1 VYQTKSPCRNRNS
14 SADTLSLRKVTFTL
28 WALASHWGAALVMPA
43 AMSPSTPPM
52 GKASAAAGAR
62 LMEDVE
68 RALARVDPLSSS
80 HLSAS
85 PSARRV
91 VTALHGDKGLAR
103 LDLERRLVSR
113 AACDALAELQ
123 RRLDAAQEETRD
135 AIAERDRARAERDV
149 CERERRNER
158 TEWLANRDA
167 VRREISLARD
177 RVAAVKEE
185 HKRNL
190 VELDRERRR
199 VRVACEE
206 TEAVRDELARAT
218 DSNELLRRRLAR
230 ARGEI
235 AKKSAEAA
243 ARADAADAAFA
254 ANARNAAIAARE
266 ALRRDDDEDV
276 HTLLGDGGV
285 EKKKENRITGT
296 TSDEAGGALSS
307 PSRTPDG
314 KVFHPEKFG
323 DGISRDVFS
332 VRDLERHGSR
342 ADWARAYGRVVAEL
356 DAARARAAKAESAL
370 AAATAA
376 LQKRAVSDAETS
388 ETTDGLTNASLVTRA
403 EAAEA
408 RSLRL
413 ARLNAGLLDRLGEA
427 VGAAPRYG
435 EDMQRVSFF
444 SNSADEEE
452 NAVQEVGRDVFVAT
466 TKKKSALAENPSEA
480 NVLREEVKGEQTH
493 DAHDEDEA
501 FFEGSSSVTR
511 KRDVLRALESEV
523 KLLDAEYRET
533 IDAIKRVHDGIA
545 GGDLDRRR
553 SRSIEV
559 DALAARANSLEDA
572 IVRKVEEV
580 QRLRDDVFGV
590 SRKIEL

>member
-1 VYQTKSPCRNRNS
+1 
-14 SADTLSLRKVTFTL
+14 
-28 WALASHWGAALVMPA
+28 
-43 AMSPSTPPM
+43 M

-85 PSARRV
+85 PSVRRV
-91 VTALHGDKGLAR
+91 VTALHGERGLQR

-135 AIAERDRARAERDV
+135 AIAERDRARAERELS
-149 CERERRNER
+149 ERERRNER

-199 VRVACEE
+199 VKVACEE
-206 TEAVRDELARAT
+206 TEAVRDELARLK

-230 ARGEI
+230 LRGEI

-243 ARADAADAAFA
+243 ARDDAADAAFA

-276 HTLLGDGGV
+276 HALLGDGGV
-285 EKKKENRITGT
+285 EKKKENLLTGT
-296 TSDEAGGALSS
+296 TESDEAGGALSS

-332 VRDLERHGSR
+332 ALERHGSR

-376 LQKRAVSDAETS
+376 GQKHAVSDAETS
-388 ETTDGLTNASLVTRA
+388 ETTDGLTHETDPSRRVLVASLVTRA

-427 VGAAPRYG
+427 VGAAPRHG
-435 EDMQRVSFF
+435 EDIQRVSFF

-466 TKKKSALAENPSEA
+466 TKRKSALAWKSP
-480 NVLREEVKGEQTH
+480 EERRM
-493 DAHDEDEA
+493 
-501 FFEGSSSVTR
+501 FFKTQ
-511 KRDVLRALESEV
+511 K
-523 KLLDAEYRET
+523 
-533 IDAIKRVHDGIA
+533 
-545 GGDLDRRR
+545 
-553 SRSIEV
+553 
-559 DALAARANSLEDA
+559 
-572 IVRKVEEV
+572 
-580 QRLRDDVFGV
+580 
-590 SRKIEL
+590 

>member
-1 VYQTKSPCRNRNS
+1 
-14 SADTLSLRKVTFTL
+14 
-28 WALASHWGAALVMPA
+28 MPA

-91 VTALHGDKGLAR
+91 VTALHGERGLAK

-199 VRVACEE
+199 LKVACEE

-285 EKKKENRITGT
+285 EKKKENLLTGT

-332 VRDLERHGSR
+332 ARDLERHGSR

-427 VGAAPRYG
+427 VGAAPRHG
-435 EDMQRVSFF
+435 EDIQRVSFF

-452 NAVQEVGRDVFVAT
+452 NAVEEVGRDVFVAT
-466 TKKKSALAENPSEA
+466 TKRKSALAEKPGREA
-480 NVLREEVKGEQTH
+480 NVLQDSEVKRERTH
-493 DAHDEDEA
+493 DAHEVSDEA
-501 FFEGSSSVTR
+501 FFEGASSVTR

-533 IDAIKRVHDGIA
+533 IEAIKRVHDGFV
-545 GGDLDRRR
+545 GGDFDRRR
-553 SRSIEV
+553 LNTHTIEV

>member
-1 VYQTKSPCRNRNS
+1 
-14 SADTLSLRKVTFTL
+14 
-28 WALASHWGAALVMPA
+28 MPA

-68 RALARVDPLSSS
+68 RALARVVPLSSS

-91 VTALHGDKGLAR
+91 VTALHGERGLAK

-199 VRVACEE
+199 LKVACEE

-230 ARGEI
+230 LRGEI

-285 EKKKENRITGT
+285 EKKKENLLTGT

-332 VRDLERHGSR
+332 ARDLERHGSR

-427 VGAAPRYG
+427 VGAAPRHG
-435 EDMQRVSFF
+435 EDIQRVSFF

-452 NAVQEVGRDVFVAT
+452 NAVEEVGRDVFVAT
-466 TKKKSALAENPSEA
+466 TKRKSALAEKPGREA
-480 NVLREEVKGEQTH
+480 NVLQDSEVKRERTH
-493 DAHDEDEA
+493 DAHEVSDEA
-501 FFEGSSSVTR
+501 FFEGASSVTR

-533 IDAIKRVHDGIA
+533 IEAIKRVHDGFV
-545 GGDLDRRR
+545 GGDFDRRR
-553 SRSIEV
+553 LNTHTIEV

>member
-1 VYQTKSPCRNRNS
+1 
-14 SADTLSLRKVTFTL
+14 
-28 WALASHWGAALVMPA
+28 MPA

-91 VTALHGDKGLAR
+91 VTALHGERGLAK

-199 VRVACEE
+199 LKVACEE

-230 ARGEI
+230 LRGEI

-285 EKKKENRITGT
+285 EKKKENLLTGT

-332 VRDLERHGSR
+332 ARDLERHGSR

-427 VGAAPRYG
+427 VGAAPRHG
-435 EDMQRVSFF
+435 EDIQRVSFF

-452 NAVQEVGRDVFVAT
+452 NAVEEVGRDVFVAT
-466 TKKKSALAENPSEA
+466 TKRKSALAEKPGREA
-480 NVLREEVKGEQTH
+480 NVLQDSEVKRERTH
-493 DAHDEDEA
+493 DAHEVSDEA
-501 FFEGSSSVTR
+501 FFEGASSVTR

-533 IDAIKRVHDGIA
+533 IEAIKRVHDGFV
-545 GGDLDRRR
+545 GGDFDRRR
-553 SRSIEV
+553 LNTHTIEV

>member
-1 VYQTKSPCRNRNS
+1 
-14 SADTLSLRKVTFTL
+14 
-28 WALASHWGAALVMPA
+28 MPA

-91 VTALHGDKGLAR
+91 VTALHGERGLAK

-199 VRVACEE
+199 LKVACEE

-230 ARGEI
+230 LRGEI

-266 ALRRDDDEDV
+266 ALIHDDDDDV
-276 HTLLGDGGV
+276 RLLGDGGV
-285 EKKKENRITGT
+285 EKKKENLLTGT
-296 TSDEAGGALSS
+296 TSDEAGGAL
-307 PSRTPDG
+307 
-314 KVFHPEKFG
+314 FHPEKFG

-332 VRDLERHGSR
+332 ARDLERHGSR

-376 LQKRAVSDAETS
+376 GQKRAVSDAETS
-388 ETTDGLTNASLVTRA
+388 ETTDGLTHETDPSRRVLVASLVTRA

-427 VGAAPRYG
+427 VGAAPRHG
-435 EDMQRVSFF
+435 EDIQRVSFF

-466 TKKKSALAENPSEA
+466 TKRKSALAEKPGREA
-480 NVLREEVKGEQTH
+480 NVLQDSEVKGEQTH
-493 DAHDEDEA
+493 DAHEVSDEA
-501 FFEGSSSVTR
+501 FFEGASSVTR

-533 IDAIKRVHDGIA
+533 IEAIKRANDFA

-553 SRSIEV
+553 LNTHTIEV

>member
-1 VYQTKSPCRNRNS
+1 
-14 SADTLSLRKVTFTL
+14 
-28 WALASHWGAALVMPA
+28 MPA

-91 VTALHGDKGLAR
+91 VTALHGERGLAK

-199 VRVACEE
+199 LKVACEE

-285 EKKKENRITGT
+285 EKKKENLLTGT

-332 VRDLERHGSR
+332 ARDLERHGSR

-356 DAARARAAKAESAL
+356 DAARARPAKAESAL

-427 VGAAPRYG
+427 VGAAPRHG
-435 EDMQRVSFF
+435 EDIQRVSFF

-452 NAVQEVGRDVFVAT
+452 NAVEEVGRDVFVAT
-466 TKKKSALAENPSEA
+466 TKRKSALAEKPGREA
-480 NVLREEVKGEQTH
+480 NVLQDSEVKRERTH
-493 DAHDEDEA
+493 DAHEVSDEA
-501 FFEGSSSVTR
+501 FFEGASSVTR

-533 IDAIKRVHDGIA
+533 IEAIKRVHDGFV
-545 GGDLDRRR
+545 GGDFDRRR
-553 SRSIEV
+553 LNTHTIEV

>member
-1 VYQTKSPCRNRNS
+1 
-14 SADTLSLRKVTFTL
+14 
-28 WALASHWGAALVMPA
+28 MPA

-149 CERERRNER
+149 CERDRRNER

-199 VRVACEE
+199 LKVACEE

-230 ARGEI
+230 LRGEI

-285 EKKKENRITGT
+285 EKKKENLLTGT

-332 VRDLERHGSR
+332 ARDLERHGSR

-376 LQKRAVSDAETS
+376 SRKRAADAETS
-388 ETTDGLTNASLVTRA
+388 ETTDGCTNETDHARRVLVASLVTRA

-435 EDMQRVSFF
+435 EDIRRVSFF
-444 SNSADEEE
+444 SNAADEEE
-452 NAVQEVGRDVFVAT
+452 NAVQEVGRDAFVARGM
-466 TKKKSALAENPSEA
+466 KKKSALAENPSDA

>member
-1 VYQTKSPCRNRNS
+1 
-14 SADTLSLRKVTFTL
+14 
-28 WALASHWGAALVMPA
+28 MPA

-149 CERERRNER
+149 CERDRRNER

-199 VRVACEE
+199 VKVACEE

-230 ARGEI
+230 LRGEI

-276 HTLLGDGGV
+276 HALLGDGGV
-285 EKKKENRITGT
+285 EKKKENLLTGT
-296 TSDEAGGALSS
+296 TESDEAGGALSS

-332 VRDLERHGSR
+332 ARDLERHGSR

-376 LQKRAVSDAETS
+376 GQKRATDAETS

-435 EDMQRVSFF
+435 EDIQRVSFF

-452 NAVQEVGRDVFVAT
+452 NAVQEVGRDAFVAT
-466 TKKKSALAENPSEA
+466 TKRKSARALEKPGREA
-480 NVLREEVKGEQTH
+480 NVLQGSEVKGEQTH

-533 IDAIKRVHDGIA
+533 IEAIKRANDFA

-553 SRSIEV
+553 LNTHTIEV

>member
-1 VYQTKSPCRNRNS
+1 
-14 SADTLSLRKVTFTL
+14 
-28 WALASHWGAALVMPA
+28 MPA

-91 VTALHGDKGLAR
+91 VTALHGERGLAR

-149 CERERRNER
+149 CERDRRNER

-199 VRVACEE
+199 VKVACEE
-206 TEAVRDELARAT
+206 TEAVRDELARLK

-230 ARGEI
+230 LRGEI

-243 ARADAADAAFA
+243 ARDDAADAAFA

-285 EKKKENRITGT
+285 EKKKENLLTGT

-332 VRDLERHGSR
+332 ARDLERHGSR

-376 LQKRAVSDAETS
+376 GQKRATDAETS

-427 VGAAPRYG
+427 VGAAPRHG
-435 EDMQRVSFF
+435 ENIQRVSFF

-452 NAVQEVGRDVFVAT
+452 NAVQEVGRDAFVA
-466 TKKKSALAENPSEA
+466 TKKKSALAEKPSEA
-480 NVLREEVKGEQTH
+480 NVLQDSEVKGEQT
-493 DAHDEDEA
+493 HDEDEA
-501 FFEGSSSVTR
+501 FFEGASSVTR
-511 KRDVLRALESEV
+511 KLDVLRALESEV

-533 IDAIKRVHDGIA
+533 IEAIKRANDFA

-553 SRSIEV
+553 LNTHTIEV

>member
-1 VYQTKSPCRNRNS
+1 
-14 SADTLSLRKVTFTL
+14 
-28 WALASHWGAALVMPA
+28 MPA

-149 CERERRNER
+149 CERDRRNER

-199 VRVACEE
+199 LKVACEE

-230 ARGEI
+230 LRGEI

-285 EKKKENRITGT
+285 EKKKENLLTGT

-323 DGISRDVFS
+323 DGISRGVFS
-332 VRDLERHGSR
+332 ARDLERHGSR

-376 LQKRAVSDAETS
+376 LQKRATDAETS
-388 ETTDGLTNASLVTRA
+388 ETTDGLTNETDPSRRVLVASLVTRA

-435 EDMQRVSFF
+435 EDTQRVSFF

-493 DAHDEDEA
+493 DAHDEDEP

>member
-1 VYQTKSPCRNRNS
+1 
-14 SADTLSLRKVTFTL
+14 
-28 WALASHWGAALVMPA
+28 MPA

-91 VTALHGDKGLAR
+91 VTALHGERGLAK

-149 CERERRNER
+149 CERDRRNER

-199 VRVACEE
+199 VKVVCEE

-230 ARGEI
+230 LRGEI
-235 AKKSAEAA
+235 AKKSAEAV
-243 ARADAADAAFA
+243 ARDDAADSAFA

-276 HTLLGDGGV
+276 RLLGDGGV
-285 EKKKENRITGT
+285 EKKKENLPGT

-307 PSRTPDG
+307 PSPTDG

-332 VRDLERHGSR
+332 ARDLERHGSR

-376 LQKRAVSDAETS
+376 GQKRAVSDAETS

-466 TKKKSALAENPSEA
+466 TKRKSALAEKPSEA
-480 NVLREEVKGEQTH
+480 NVLQDSEVKREQTH
-493 DAHDEDEA
+493 DAHDEDEG
-501 FFEGSSSVTR
+501 FFEGASSVTR

-533 IDAIKRVHDGIA
+533 IDAIKRVHDGFA
-545 GGDLDRRR
+545 GGDSDRRR
-553 SRSIEV
+553 LNTHTIEV

>member
-1 VYQTKSPCRNRNS
+1 
-14 SADTLSLRKVTFTL
+14 
-28 WALASHWGAALVMPA
+28 MPA

-135 AIAERDRARAERDV
+135 AIAERDRARAERELS
-149 CERERRNER
+149 ERERRNER

-199 VRVACEE
+199 VKVACEE
-206 TEAVRDELARAT
+206 TEAVRDELARLK

-230 ARGEI
+230 LRGEI

-243 ARADAADAAFA
+243 ARDDAADAAFA

-276 HTLLGDGGV
+276 HALLGDGGV
-285 EKKKENRITGT
+285 EKKKENLLTGT
-296 TSDEAGGALSS
+296 TESDEAGGALSS

-332 VRDLERHGSR
+332 ARDLERHGSR

-376 LQKRAVSDAETS
+376 GQKRAVSDAETS

-408 RSLRL
+408 RSSRL

-435 EDMQRVSFF
+435 EDTQRVSFF

-452 NAVQEVGRDVFVAT
+452 NAVQEVGRDAFVAT
-466 TKKKSALAENPSEA
+466 TKRKSALAEKPGREA
-480 NVLREEVKGEQTH
+480 NVLQGSEVKGEQT
-493 DAHDEDEA
+493 HDEDEA
-501 FFEGSSSVTR
+501 FFEGASSVTR
-511 KRDVLRALESEV
+511 KLDVLRALESEV

>member
-1 VYQTKSPCRNRNS
+1 
-14 SADTLSLRKVTFTL
+14 
-28 WALASHWGAALVMPA
+28 
-43 AMSPSTPPM
+43 
-52 GKASAAAGAR
+52 
-62 LMEDVE
+62 
-68 RALARVDPLSSS
+68 
-80 HLSAS
+80 
-85 PSARRV
+85 
-91 VTALHGDKGLAR
+91 
-103 LDLERRLVSR
+103 
-113 AACDALAELQ
+113 
-123 RRLDAAQEETRD
+123 
-135 AIAERDRARAERDV
+135 
-149 CERERRNER
+149 
-158 TEWLANRDA
+158 
-167 VRREISLARD
+167 
-177 RVAAVKEE
+177 VK
-185 HKRNL
+185 
-190 VELDRERRR
+190 
-199 VRVACEE
+199 VACEE

-218 DSNELLRRRLAR
+218 DSNELLKRRLAR

-276 HTLLGDGGV
+276 HALLGDGGV
-285 EKKKENRITGT
+285 EKKKENLLTGT
-296 TSDEAGGALSS
+296 TESDEAGGALSS

-332 VRDLERHGSR
+332 ALERHGSR

-356 DAARARAAKAESAL
+356 DVARARAAKAESAL

-376 LQKRAVSDAETS
+376 GQKRAVSDAETS

-427 VGAAPRYG
+427 VGAAPRHG
-435 EDMQRVSFF
+435 EDIQRVSFF

-452 NAVQEVGRDVFVAT
+452 NAVQEVGRDAFVAT
-466 TKKKSALAENPSEA
+466 TKKKSALAEKPSFPA
-480 NVLREEVKGEQTH
+480 NVLQDSEVKGEQTH
-493 DAHDEDEA
+493 EAHEVSDEA
-501 FFEGSSSVTR
+501 FFEGASSVTR

-533 IDAIKRVHDGIA
+533 IEAIKRANDFA

-553 SRSIEV
+553 LNTHTIEV

>member
-1 VYQTKSPCRNRNS
+1 
-14 SADTLSLRKVTFTL
+14 
-28 WALASHWGAALVMPA
+28 MPA

-91 VTALHGDKGLAR
+91 VTALHGERGLAK

-149 CERERRNER
+149 CERDRRNER

-199 VRVACEE
+199 VKVACEE
-206 TEAVRDELARAT
+206 TEAVRDELARLK

-230 ARGEI
+230 LRGEI
-235 AKKSAEAA
+235 AKKSAEAV
-243 ARADAADAAFA
+243 ARDDAADSAFA

-276 HTLLGDGGV
+276 RLLGDGGV
-285 EKKKENRITGT
+285 EKKKENLPGT

-307 PSRTPDG
+307 PSPTDG

-332 VRDLERHGSR
+332 ARDLERHGSR

-376 LQKRAVSDAETS
+376 GQKRAVSDAETS

-427 VGAAPRYG
+427 VGAAPRHG
-435 EDMQRVSFF
+435 EEIQRVSFF
-444 SNSADEEE
+444 FNLADEEE

-466 TKKKSALAENPSEA
+466 TKRKSALAEKPSEA
-480 NVLREEVKGEQTH
+480 NVLQDSEVKREQTH
-493 DAHDEDEA
+493 DAHDEDEG
-501 FFEGSSSVTR
+501 FFEGASSVTR

-533 IDAIKRVHDGIA
+533 IDAIKRVHDGFA
-545 GGDLDRRR
+545 GGDSDRRR
-553 SRSIEV
+553 LNTHTIEV

>member
-1 VYQTKSPCRNRNS
+1 V
-14 SADTLSLRKVTFTL
+14 
-28 WALASHWGAALVMPA
+28 
-43 AMSPSTPPM
+43 
-52 GKASAAAGAR
+52 
-62 LMEDVE
+62 
-68 RALARVDPLSSS
+68 
-80 HLSAS
+80 
-85 PSARRV
+85 RRV
-91 VTALHGDKGLAR
+91 VTALHGERGLQR

-135 AIAERDRARAERDV
+135 AIAERDRARAERELS
-149 CERERRNER
+149 ERERRNER

-199 VRVACEE
+199 VKVACEE
-206 TEAVRDELARAT
+206 TEAVRDELARLK

-230 ARGEI
+230 LRGEI

-243 ARADAADAAFA
+243 ARDDAADAAFA

-276 HTLLGDGGV
+276 HALLGDGGV
-285 EKKKENRITGT
+285 EKKKENLLTGT
-296 TSDEAGGALSS
+296 TESDEAGGALSS

-332 VRDLERHGSR
+332 ARDLERHGSR

-376 LQKRAVSDAETS
+376 GQKRAVSDAETS

>member
-1 VYQTKSPCRNRNS
+1 
-14 SADTLSLRKVTFTL
+14 
-28 WALASHWGAALVMPA
+28 MPA

-149 CERERRNER
+149 CERDRRNER

-199 VRVACEE
+199 LKVACEE

-230 ARGEI
+230 LRGEI

-285 EKKKENRITGT
+285 EKKKENLLTGT

-323 DGISRDVFS
+323 DGISRGVFS
-332 VRDLERHGSR
+332 ARDLERHGSR

-376 LQKRAVSDAETS
+376 LQKRATDAETS
-388 ETTDGLTNASLVTRA
+388 ETTDGLTNETDPSRRVLVASLVTRA

-435 EDMQRVSFF
+435 EDTQRVSFF

-493 DAHDEDEA
+493 DAHDEDEPV
-501 FFEGSSSVTR
+501 FEGSSSVTR

>member
-1 VYQTKSPCRNRNS
+1 
-14 SADTLSLRKVTFTL
+14 
-28 WALASHWGAALVMPA
+28 MPA

-91 VTALHGDKGLAR
+91 VTALHGERGLAK

-199 VRVACEE
+199 LKVACEE

-230 ARGEI
+230 LRGEI

-285 EKKKENRITGT
+285 EKKKENLLTGT

-332 VRDLERHGSR
+332 ARDLERHGSR

-427 VGAAPRYG
+427 VGAAPRHG
-435 EDMQRVSFF
+435 EDIQRVSFF

-466 TKKKSALAENPSEA
+466 TKRKSALAEKPGREA
-480 NVLREEVKGEQTH
+480 NVLQDSEVKRERTH
-493 DAHDEDEA
+493 DAHEVSDEA
-501 FFEGSSSVTR
+501 FFEGASSVTR

-533 IDAIKRVHDGIA
+533 IEAIKRVHDGFV
-545 GGDLDRRR
+545 GGDFDRRR
-553 SRSIEV
+553 LNTHTIEV

>member
-1 VYQTKSPCRNRNS
+1 
-14 SADTLSLRKVTFTL
+14 
-28 WALASHWGAALVMPA
+28 MPA

-52 GKASAAAGAR
+52 GKASAAADAR
-62 LMEDVE
+62 LMEAVE

-91 VTALHGDKGLAR
+91 VTALHGERGLAR

-123 RRLDAAQEETRD
+123 RRLDVSQEETRD
-135 AIAERDRARAERDV
+135 AILERDRARAERDV
-149 CERERRNER
+149 CERDRRCERN
-158 TEWLANRDA
+158 EWLANRDA

-190 VELDRERRR
+190 LELDRERRH
-199 VRVACEE
+199 VRVAREE
-206 TEAVRDELARAT
+206 TEAVRDELARAA
-218 DSNELLRRRLAR
+218 DSNELLRKRLAR
-230 ARGEI
+230 ARAEI

-243 ARADAADAAFA
+243 ARDDAADAAFA

-276 HTLLGDGGV
+276 RLLGGGGV
-285 EKKKENRITGT
+285 AEEKEDVMTLPGT
-296 TSDEAGGALSS
+296 TSDE
-307 PSRTPDG
+307 
-314 KVFHPEKFG
+314 
-323 DGISRDVFS
+323 FS
-332 VRDLERHGSR
+332 ALERDGSR

-376 LQKRAVSDAETS
+376 GKKRATDAETS
-388 ETTDGLTNASLVTRA
+388 EPSEPTDGLKDETDSRRVASLVTRA

-408 RSLRL
+408 RASRL

-427 VGAAPRYG
+427 VGAAPRHG
-435 EDMQRVSFF
+435 EEKDFPRGSFF
-444 SNSADEEE
+444 SHSANED
-452 NAVQEVGRDVFVAT
+452 AVEDGTRDVFGAT
-466 TKKKSALAENPSEA
+466 TRMSALDETRSAR
-480 NVLREEVKGEQTH
+480 VLREEEEAKREHTH
-493 DAHDEDEA
+493 ARDEA
-501 FFEGSSSVTR
+501 SPSQKKKTL
-511 KRDVLRALESEV
+511 DVLRALEAEV
-523 KLLDAEYRET
+523 KLADAEYRET
-533 IDAIKRVHDGIA
+533 IDAIARANDGFA

-553 SRSIEV
+553 EVSIKV
-559 DALAARANSLEDA
+559 DALAARANALEDA

-580 QRLRDDVFGV
+580 QRLRDDVFGA

>member
-1 VYQTKSPCRNRNS
+1 
-14 SADTLSLRKVTFTL
+14 
-28 WALASHWGAALVMPA
+28 MPA

-149 CERERRNER
+149 CERDRRNER

-199 VRVACEE
+199 VKVACEE
-206 TEAVRDELARAT
+206 TEAVRDELARLK

-230 ARGEI
+230 LRGEI

-266 ALRRDDDEDV
+266 ALRHDDDDDV

-285 EKKKENRITGT
+285 EIKKENLPGT

-332 VRDLERHGSR
+332 ARDLERHGSR

-376 LQKRAVSDAETS
+376 LQKRAADAETS
-388 ETTDGLTNASLVTRA
+388 ETTDGLTNETDPSRRVLVASLVTRA

-427 VGAAPRYG
+427 VGAAPRHG
-435 EDMQRVSFF
+435 EDIQRDSFF

-580 QRLRDDVFGV
+580 QRMRDDVFGV

>member
-1 VYQTKSPCRNRNS
+1 
-14 SADTLSLRKVTFTL
+14 
-28 WALASHWGAALVMPA
+28 MPA

-149 CERERRNER
+149 CERDRRNER

-190 VELDRERRR
+190 VELDSERRR
-199 VRVACEE
+199 LKVACEE

-230 ARGEI
+230 LRGEI

-285 EKKKENRITGT
+285 EKKKENLLTGT

-323 DGISRDVFS
+323 DGISRGVFS
-332 VRDLERHGSR
+332 ARDLERHGSR

-376 LQKRAVSDAETS
+376 LQKRATDAETS
-388 ETTDGLTNASLVTRA
+388 ETTDGLTNETDPSRRVLVASLVTRA

-435 EDMQRVSFF
+435 EDTQRVSFF

>member
-1 VYQTKSPCRNRNS
+1 
-14 SADTLSLRKVTFTL
+14 
-28 WALASHWGAALVMPA
+28 MPA

-91 VTALHGDKGLAR
+91 VTALHGERGLAR

-123 RRLDAAQEETRD
+123 RRLDVSQEETRD
-135 AIAERDRARAERDV
+135 AILERDRARAERDA
-149 CERERRNER
+149 CERDRRCERN
-158 TEWLANRDA
+158 EWLANRDA

-190 VELDRERRR
+190 LELDRERRH
-199 VRVACEE
+199 VRVAREE
-206 TEAVRDELARAT
+206 TEAVRDELARAA
-218 DSNELLRRRLAR
+218 DSNELLRKRLAR
-230 ARGEI
+230 ARAEI

-243 ARADAADAAFA
+243 ARDDAADLAFA

-266 ALRRDDDEDV
+266 ALRRDDDEDAR
-276 HTLLGDGGV
+276 LLGGGGV
-285 EKKKENRITGT
+285 AEKKEDVMTSPGT
-296 TSDEAGGALSS
+296 TSDEAS
-307 PSRTPDG
+307 
-314 KVFHPEKFG
+314 E
-323 DGISRDVFS
+323 FS
-332 VRDLERHGSR
+332 ALERDGSR

-376 LQKRAVSDAETS
+376 GKKRAADAEAS
-388 ETTDGLTNASLVTRA
+388 EPSEPTDGLKDETDSRRVASLVTRA

-408 RSLRL
+408 RASRL

-427 VGAAPRYG
+427 VGAAPRHG
-435 EDMQRVSFF
+435 EEKDFPRGSFF
-444 SNSADEEE
+444 SHSANED
-452 NAVQEVGRDVFVAT
+452 AVEDGTRDVFGAT
-466 TKKKSALAENPSEA
+466 TRMSALDETRSAR
-480 NVLREEVKGEQTH
+480 VLREEEEAKREHTH
-493 DAHDEDEA
+493 ARDEA
-501 FFEGSSSVTR
+501 SSSQ
-511 KRDVLRALESEV
+511 KKKALDVLRALESEV
-523 KLLDAEYRET
+523 KLADAEYRET
-533 IDAIKRVHDGIA
+533 IDAIARANDGFG

-553 SRSIEV
+553 EASIKV
-559 DALAARANSLEDA
+559 DALAARANALEDA

-580 QRLRDDVFGV
+580 QRLRDDVFGA

>member
-1 VYQTKSPCRNRNS
+1 
-14 SADTLSLRKVTFTL
+14 
-28 WALASHWGAALVMPA
+28 
-43 AMSPSTPPM
+43 M

-91 VTALHGDKGLAR
+91 VTALHGERGLAK

-135 AIAERDRARAERDV
+135 AIAERDRARAEKELS
-149 CERERRNER
+149 ERERRNER

-199 VRVACEE
+199 VKVACEE

-230 ARGEI
+230 LRGEI
-235 AKKSAEAA
+235 AKKSAEAV
-243 ARADAADAAFA
+243 ARDDAADAAFA

-285 EKKKENRITGT
+285 EKKKENLLTGT
-296 TSDEAGGALSS
+296 TESDEAGGALSS

-332 VRDLERHGSR
+332 ARDLERHGSR

-356 DAARARAAKAESAL
+356 DVARARAAKAESAL

-376 LQKRAVSDAETS
+376 GQKRAVSDAETS

-427 VGAAPRYG
+427 VGAAPRHG
-435 EDMQRVSFF
+435 EDIQRVSFF

-452 NAVQEVGRDVFVAT
+452 NAVQEVGRDAFVAT
-466 TKKKSALAENPSEA
+466 TKKKSALAEKPSFPA
-480 NVLREEVKGEQTH
+480 NVLQDSEVKGEQTH
-493 DAHDEDEA
+493 EAHEVSDEA
-501 FFEGSSSVTR
+501 FFEGASSVTR

-533 IDAIKRVHDGIA
+533 IEAIKRANDFA

-553 SRSIEV
+553 LNTHTIEV

>member
-1 VYQTKSPCRNRNS
+1 
-14 SADTLSLRKVTFTL
+14 
-28 WALASHWGAALVMPA
+28 MPA

-52 GKASAAAGAR
+52 GTASAATGAR

-91 VTALHGDKGLAR
+91 VTALHGERGLAK

-135 AIAERDRARAERDV
+135 AIAERDRARAERELS
-149 CERERRNER
+149 ERERRNER

-199 VRVACEE
+199 VKVACEE

-230 ARGEI
+230 LRGEI
-235 AKKSAEAA
+235 AKKSAEAV
-243 ARADAADAAFA
+243 ARDDAADAAFA

-276 HTLLGDGGV
+276 HALLGDGGV
-285 EKKKENRITGT
+285 EKKKENLLTGT
-296 TSDEAGGALSS
+296 TESDEAGGALSS

-332 VRDLERHGSR
+332 ARDLERHGSR

-356 DAARARAAKAESAL
+356 DVARARAAKAESAL

-376 LQKRAVSDAETS
+376 GQKRAVSDAETS

-427 VGAAPRYG
+427 VGAAPRHG
-435 EDMQRVSFF
+435 EDIQRVSFF

-452 NAVQEVGRDVFVAT
+452 NAVQEVGRDAFVAT
-466 TKKKSALAENPSEA
+466 TKRKSALAEKPSFPA
-480 NVLREEVKGEQTH
+480 NVLQGSEVKGEQTH
-493 DAHDEDEA
+493 DAHEVSDEA
-501 FFEGSSSVTR
+501 FFEGASSVTR

-533 IDAIKRVHDGIA
+533 IDAIKRVHDFA
-545 GGDLDRRR
+545 GGDLDGRRLNTHT
-553 SRSIEV
+553 IEV

>member
-1 VYQTKSPCRNRNS
+1 V
-14 SADTLSLRKVTFTL
+14 
-28 WALASHWGAALVMPA
+28 
-43 AMSPSTPPM
+43 
-52 GKASAAAGAR
+52 
-62 LMEDVE
+62 
-68 RALARVDPLSSS
+68 
-80 HLSAS
+80 
-85 PSARRV
+85 RRV
-91 VTALHGDKGLAR
+91 VTALHGERGLQR

-149 CERERRNER
+149 CERDRRNER

-199 VRVACEE
+199 VKVACEE
-206 TEAVRDELARAT
+206 TEAVRDELARLK

-230 ARGEI
+230 LRGEI

-243 ARADAADAAFA
+243 ARDDAADAAFA

-276 HTLLGDGGV
+276 HALLGDGGV
-285 EKKKENRITGT
+285 EKKKENLLTGT
-296 TSDEAGGALSS
+296 TESDEAGGALSS

-332 VRDLERHGSR
+332 ARDLERHGSR

-376 LQKRAVSDAETS
+376 GQKRAVSDAETS

-427 VGAAPRYG
+427 VGAAPRHG
-435 EDMQRVSFF
+435 EDIQRVSFF

-466 TKKKSALAENPSEA
+466 TKRKSARALEKPGREA
-480 NVLREEVKGEQTH
+480 NVLQGSEVKGEQTH
-493 DAHDEDEA
+493 DAHEVSDEG
-501 FFEGSSSVTR
+501 FFEGASSVTR

>member
-1 VYQTKSPCRNRNS
+1 
-14 SADTLSLRKVTFTL
+14 
-28 WALASHWGAALVMPA
+28 M
-43 AMSPSTPPM
+43 
-52 GKASAAAGAR
+52 
-62 LMEDVE
+62 
-68 RALARVDPLSSS
+68 
-80 HLSAS
+80 
-85 PSARRV
+85 
-91 VTALHGDKGLAR
+91 
-103 LDLERRLVSR
+103 
-113 AACDALAELQ
+113 
-123 RRLDAAQEETRD
+123 
-135 AIAERDRARAERDV
+135 
-149 CERERRNER
+149 
-158 TEWLANRDA
+158 
-167 VRREISLARD
+167 RREISLARD

-199 VRVACEE
+199 LKVACEE

-218 DSNELLRRRLAR
+218 DSNELLKRRLAR

-266 ALRRDDDEDV
+266 ALRHDDDDDV
-276 HTLLGDGGV
+276 RLLGDGGV
-285 EKKKENRITGT
+285 EKKKENLLTGT

-307 PSRTPDG
+307 PS
-314 KVFHPEKFG
+314 KFG

-332 VRDLERHGSR
+332 ARDLERHGSR

-376 LQKRAVSDAETS
+376 GQKRATDAETS
-388 ETTDGLTNASLVTRA
+388 ETTDGLTNETDASRRVLVASLVTRS

-427 VGAAPRYG
+427 VGAAPRHG
-435 EDMQRVSFF
+435 EDIQRVSFF

-466 TKKKSALAENPSEA
+466 TKRKSALAEKPGREA
-480 NVLREEVKGEQTH
+480 NVLQDSEVKGEQTH
-493 DAHDEDEA
+493 DAHEVSDEA
-501 FFEGSSSVTR
+501 FFEGASSVTR

-533 IDAIKRVHDGIA
+533 IEAIKRVHDGIA
-545 GGDLDRRR
+545 GGDFDRRR

>member
-1 VYQTKSPCRNRNS
+1 
-14 SADTLSLRKVTFTL
+14 
-28 WALASHWGAALVMPA
+28 MPA

-123 RRLDAAQEETRD
+123 RRLDVAQEETRD

-149 CERERRNER
+149 CERDRRNER

-199 VRVACEE
+199 LKVACEE

-230 ARGEI
+230 LRGEI

-285 EKKKENRITGT
+285 EKKKENLLTGT

-332 VRDLERHGSR
+332 ARDLERHGSR

-376 LQKRAVSDAETS
+376 LQKRATDAETS
-388 ETTDGLTNASLVTRA
+388 ETTDGLTNETDPSRRVLVASLVTRA

-435 EDMQRVSFF
+435 EDIQRVSFF

>member
-1 VYQTKSPCRNRNS
+1 
-14 SADTLSLRKVTFTL
+14 
-28 WALASHWGAALVMPA
+28 MPA

-149 CERERRNER
+149 CERDRRNER

-199 VRVACEE
+199 LKVACEE

-230 ARGEI
+230 LRGEI

-285 EKKKENRITGT
+285 EKKKENHLTGT

-332 VRDLERHGSR
+332 ARDLERHGSR

-376 LQKRAVSDAETS
+376 SRKRATDAETS
-388 ETTDGLTNASLVTRA
+388 ETTDGCTNETDPSRRVLVASLVTRA

-435 EDMQRVSFF
+435 EDIRRVSFF
-444 SNSADEEE
+444 SNAADEEE

-466 TKKKSALAENPSEA
+466 TKKKSALAENPSDT

>member
-1 VYQTKSPCRNRNS
+1 
-14 SADTLSLRKVTFTL
+14 
-28 WALASHWGAALVMPA
+28 MPA

-91 VTALHGDKGLAR
+91 VTALHGERGLQR

-135 AIAERDRARAERDV
+135 AIAERDRARAERELS
-149 CERERRNER
+149 ERERRNER

-199 VRVACEE
+199 VKVACEE
-206 TEAVRDELARAT
+206 TEAVRDELARLK

-230 ARGEI
+230 LRGEI

-243 ARADAADAAFA
+243 ARDDAADAAFA

-266 ALRRDDDEDV
+266 ALRHDDDDDV
-276 HTLLGDGGV
+276 RLLGDGGV
-285 EKKKENRITGT
+285 EKKKENLLTGT
-296 TSDEAGGALSS
+296 TESDEAGGALSS

-332 VRDLERHGSR
+332 ARDLERHGSR

-376 LQKRAVSDAETS
+376 GQKRAVSDAETS

-427 VGAAPRYG
+427 VGAAPRHG
-435 EDMQRVSFF
+435 EDIQRVSFF

-466 TKKKSALAENPSEA
+466 TKKKSALAEKPSFPA
-480 NVLREEVKGEQTH
+480 NVLQDSEVQGEQTH
-493 DAHDEDEA
+493 EAHEA
-501 FFEGSSSVTR
+501 SAEGFFEGASSVTR

-545 GGDLDRRR
+545 GGDFDRRR

>member
-1 VYQTKSPCRNRNS
+1 
-14 SADTLSLRKVTFTL
+14 
-28 WALASHWGAALVMPA
+28 
-43 AMSPSTPPM
+43 
-52 GKASAAAGAR
+52 
-62 LMEDVE
+62 MEDVE

-91 VTALHGDKGLAR
+91 VTALHGERGLQR

-135 AIAERDRARAERDV
+135 AIAERDRARAERELS
-149 CERERRNER
+149 ERERRNER

-199 VRVACEE
+199 VKVACEE
-206 TEAVRDELARAT
+206 TEAVRDELARLK

-230 ARGEI
+230 LRGEI

-243 ARADAADAAFA
+243 ARDDAADAAFA

-276 HTLLGDGGV
+276 HALLGDGGV
-285 EKKKENRITGT
+285 EKKKENLLTGT
-296 TSDEAGGALSS
+296 TESDEAGGALSS

-332 VRDLERHGSR
+332 ARDLERHGSR

-376 LQKRAVSDAETS
+376 GQKRAVSDAETS
-388 ETTDGLTNASLVTRA
+388 ETTDGLTIASLVTRA

-427 VGAAPRYG
+427 VGAAPRHG
-435 EDMQRVSFF
+435 EDIQRVSFV

-452 NAVQEVGRDVFVAT
+452 NAVQEVGRDAFVAT
-466 TKKKSALAENPSEA
+466 TKRKSALAEKPSFPA
-480 NVLREEVKGEQTH
+480 NVLQGSEVKGEQTH
-493 DAHDEDEA
+493 DAHEVSDEA
-501 FFEGSSSVTR
+501 FFEGASSVTR

-533 IDAIKRVHDGIA
+533 IDAIKRVHDFA
-545 GGDLDRRR
+545 GGDLDGRRLNTHT
-553 SRSIEV
+553 IEV

>member
-1 VYQTKSPCRNRNS
+1 
-14 SADTLSLRKVTFTL
+14 
-28 WALASHWGAALVMPA
+28 
-43 AMSPSTPPM
+43 M

-85 PSARRV
+85 PSVRRV
-91 VTALHGDKGLAR
+91 VTALHGERGLQR

-135 AIAERDRARAERDV
+135 AIAERDRARAERELS
-149 CERERRNER
+149 ERERRNER

-199 VRVACEE
+199 VKVACEE

-230 ARGEI
+230 LRGEI
-235 AKKSAEAA
+235 AKKSAEAV
-243 ARADAADAAFA
+243 ARDDAADAAFA

-285 EKKKENRITGT
+285 EKKKENLLTGT
-296 TSDEAGGALSS
+296 TESDEAGGALSS

-332 VRDLERHGSR
+332 ARDLERHGSR

-376 LQKRAVSDAETS
+376 GQKRAVSDAETS
-388 ETTDGLTNASLVTRA
+388 ETTDGLTIASLVTRA

-427 VGAAPRYG
+427 VGAAPRHG
-435 EDMQRVSFF
+435 EDIQRVSFF

-452 NAVQEVGRDVFVAT
+452 NAVQEVGRDAFVAT
-466 TKKKSALAENPSEA
+466 TKRKSALAEKPSFPA
-480 NVLREEVKGEQTH
+480 NVLQDSEVKREQTH
-493 DAHDEDEA
+493 DAHEVSDEG

-533 IDAIKRVHDGIA
+533 IEAIKRANDFA

-553 SRSIEV
+553 LNTHTIEV